1 MEQSLLE
8 ALEGIFRP
16 RSVALV
22 GVSEREYNLGYRWVK
37 SLLDAG
43 FPIVYPVNPK
53 GGELL
58 GLKVYPTVG
67 DIPGEVDLAI
77 LLIPREAVPDVA
89 RDCAQKR
96 TKGIVLYTSGFGET
110 GPEGKELE
118 RQIVKIARAGGTRV
132 IGPSCLGP
140 YNPSVKLITQYPF
153 PRKAGAVGVISH
165 SGFLFNY
172 LVSCVAATGIGPSK
186 GISCGSDCDLSFVDF
201 LEYLGQDEQTRIIVA
216 YLEGIKDGKRLLSVG
231 RDVSRNKPIVI
242 MKGGD
247 TEVGREASAS
257 HTGTLAVPSAIWKT
271 LCRQTGIISV
281 DSFEQM
287 MDTLIALY
295 YLPRPKGRR
304 VAVITAP
311 GGIAVT
317 ATDACIKLG
326 LELPRL
332 SEQTRALLANL
343 IGTLGTNLKNPVDLG
358 PMGAMAAENYVKE
371 AMRIVARDENIDM
384 LLVSFIGPRTT
395 DDVKDAKSAEALLA
409 AIKEGGKPTVF
420 SGASLQ
426 GWDRGEL
433 KFLRQSN
440 VPVYPEA
447 RRAAFALSRL
457 AEYSEFAR
465 SAQT

>member
-1 MEQSLLE
+1 MDQILLGQ
-8 ALEGIFRP
+8 LEGIFSP

-43 FPIVYPVNPK
+43 FPTVYPVNPK
-53 GGELL
+53 GGEIL
-58 GLKVYPTVG
+58 GLKVYPSVA
-67 DIPGEVDLAI
+67 DIPGDVDLAI

-89 RDCAQKR
+89 RDCARKR

-118 RQIVKIARAGGTRV
+118 RQIVRIAREGGTRV

-140 YNPSVKLITQYPF
+140 YNPSAKLITQYPF

-201 LEYLGQDEQTRIIVA
+201 LEYLGQDQQTKIIVA
-216 YLEGIKDGKRLLSVG
+216 YLEGIEDGKRLLRVALE
-231 RDVSRNKPIVI
+231 VSRSKPII
-242 MKGGD
+242 ILKGGE
-247 TEVGREASAS
+247 TEVGKEASAS
-257 HTGTLAVPSAIWKT
+257 HTGTLAVPSAIWST

-287 MDTLIALY
+287 MDSLVALF
-295 YLPRPKGRR
+295 YLPKPKGRR

-317 ATDACIKLG
+317 SADACIKLG

-332 SEQTRALLANL
+332 SEETKTQLEKLV
-343 IGTLGTNLKNPVDLG
+343 GTLGTNLNNPVDLG
-358 PMGAMAAENYVKE
+358 PMGAMAADHYVKE
-371 AMRIVARDENIDM
+371 AMQIVARDRYIDM

-395 DDVKDAKSAEALLA
+395 DDAKDAKSAEELLA

-447 RRAAFALSRL
+447 RRAAYALAKL
-457 AEYSEFAR
+457 AEYSEFSR
-465 SAQT
+465 LVET